1 MNLVEGEMTAGYE
14 MVVHIMTFER
24 KGMEV
29 GTVHRTAV
37 RSWADATRGINVG
50 TLKMCSND
58 SSVHSDRESQKEP
71 CYQMLI
77 GKKKSQTSSSF
88 KLFLNFAFPTHWRDG
103 KTTSWPRRWEE
114 VVACRRWGEV

>member
-50 TLKMCSND
+50 TLKYVQTIPVSTQT
-58 SSVHSDRESQKEP
+58 EKA
-71 CYQMLI
+71 
-77 GKKKSQTSSSF
+77 KKSLAT
-88 KLFLNFAFPTHWRDG
+88 K
-103 KTTSWPRRWEE
+103 
-114 VVACRRWGEV
+114 C